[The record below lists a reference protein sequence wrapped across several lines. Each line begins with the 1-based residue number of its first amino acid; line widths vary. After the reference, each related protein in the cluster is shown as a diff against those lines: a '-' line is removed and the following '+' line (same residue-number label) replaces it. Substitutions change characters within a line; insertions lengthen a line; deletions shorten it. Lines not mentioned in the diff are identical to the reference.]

1 MGNIICVLVVLIVL
15 VLLESWR
22 ENRVFRKTYYR
33 IESSKLQKL
42 QRARK
47 VIFLSDLHNHCY
59 GEENQKLLD
68 AIKKEE
74 PDLILITGDML
85 IGKEGISPETAQAF
99 VCQLPKICEVH
110 YSNGN
115 HEQRMKENTEK
126 YEDIYLQ
133 YQKELKKAGVHFLE
147 NEHIR
152 LTWDG
157 VPVDLYGLE
166 IPHKFYTKFAKME
179 LSVEEIQ
186 KCIGASEKEHY
197 KIVMAHNPVFADAY
211 MKWGADLTLSGHLH
225 GGLVRIPGLGGVI
238 SPQIKLFL
246 KYSGEL
252 TSEGEQ
258 AVVVSKGLGMHTI
271 CFRFCNPAEMIVL
284 QIGGKTS

>member
-1 MGNIICVLVVLIVL
+1 
-15 VLLESWR
+15 
-22 ENRVFRKTYYR
+22 
-33 IESSKLQKL
+33 
-42 QRARK
+42 
-47 VIFLSDLHNHCY
+47 
-59 GEENQKLLD
+59 
-68 AIKKEE
+68 
-74 PDLILITGDML
+74 
-85 IGKEGISPETAQAF
+85 
-99 VCQLPKICEVH
+99 
-110 YSNGN
+110 
-115 HEQRMKENTEK
+115 
-126 YEDIYLQ
+126 
-133 YQKELKKAGVHFLE
+133 
-147 NEHIR
+147 
-152 LTWDG
+152 
-157 VPVDLYGLE
+157 
-166 IPHKFYTKFAKME
+166 ME

-238 SPQIKLFL
+238 SPQIKLFP